1 MDESALRCPHCG
13 ELADGD
19 TDELLARMR
28 ASVTRC
34 RDELSSPQAVIAAD
48 EERERATMLSELEQL
63 RGEVHMLRGELEQL
77 RSAQRALVLQ
87 AAQASPVVY
96 TQPYEAES
104 RARFRPFYK
113 RIAPPRKKGRS
124 RNRMVIASLSLVLLV
139 LSIVC
144 FFLPWVN
151 GETSFTGFG
160 ALTYLF
166 GFSDGAGAAYSVYL
180 SEVVGVHVFSANE
193 TVSNLCRAICSNLLL
208 YGTLLYAASL
218 LLGLPLAASVPGRVR
233 IASWHRFF
241 AWLAFASSALLF
253 AMISWAS
260 GFAGVS
266 VWFLAG
272 GIADFLRGVLLIF
285 YRGKWE
291 YWGGLHN

>member
-1 MDESALRCPHCG
+1 M
-13 ELADGD
+13 ADGD
-19 TDELLARMR
+19 MGDLLARMQE
-28 ASVTRC
+28 SVTRC
-34 RDELSSPQAVIAAD
+34 RDELSAPHEVAVAA
-48 EERERATMLSELEQL
+48 ETRERAALQSEIEQL
-63 RGEVHMLRGELEQL
+63 RGEVHMLQGEVERL
-77 RSAQRALVLQ
+77 RSEQQALTLHTAHVQ
-87 AAQASPVVY
+87 PVVY
-96 TQPYEAES
+96 TQPYEAEGPV
-104 RARFRPFYK
+104 RYRPFF
-113 RIAPPRKKGRS
+113 RRAVAPRKRGRS
-124 RNRMVIASLSLVLLV
+124 RNRIVIASFSLALLA

-151 GETSFTGFG
+151 GDFAFTGWG

-166 GFSDGAGAAYSVYL
+166 GSSAGPGTAYSIYL
-180 SEVVGVHVFSANE
+180 SQVVGMRVFSANE
-193 TVSNLCRAICSNLLL
+193 AVSNLCRAICSNLLL
-208 YGTLLYAASL
+208 YGTPLYAASL

-241 AWLAFASSALLF
+241 AWLSFASAALLF

-272 GIADFLRGVLLIF
+272 GIADFVRGVLLIF
-285 YRGKWE
+285 YRGKWD